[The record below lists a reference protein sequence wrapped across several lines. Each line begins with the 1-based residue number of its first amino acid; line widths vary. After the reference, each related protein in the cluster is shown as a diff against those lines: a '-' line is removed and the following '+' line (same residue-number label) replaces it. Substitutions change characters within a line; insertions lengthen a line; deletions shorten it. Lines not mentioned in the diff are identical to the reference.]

1 MRHAL
6 HEASIR
12 GRRRRS
18 LSLHPPAA
26 AGAIL
31 ALALLSMPSGLA
43 AAQVAALEADAAA
56 PARPAPRDASTGFVI
71 VGPAAAT
78 WPGEG
83 SSHGAS
89 ISAAAVENLGT
100 KNSNMSLNL
109 WATPVGDGIPTLSPL
124 LNFSAMAGLE
134 LGTIKAGQSSTN
146 IAQSGLTFTSPR
158 KGCYYVMLALLDTN
172 LTLVDIWPF
181 AVGGTPSPTGFNV
194 FSFGGASCA
203 QTTPCENSAQSA
215 CLLSGRFQV
224 NGTFYNSTS
233 GKAQSQVQSFG
244 GARAQSDES
253 VFYFFA
259 DSSNFELGVK
269 MLDACSLTNTFWVFL
284 GGLTNQ
290 GWEINI
296 LDTKTG
302 NTKTYTNNL
311 NITSVTTTD
320 TAAFPCP

>member
-1 MRHAL
+1 ML
-6 HEASIR
+6 
-12 GRRRRS
+12 
-18 LSLHPPAA
+18 LSSGAAAAQAVAPQAAAPAA
-26 AGAIL
+26 AAADGA
-31 ALALLSMPSGLA
+31 ARQGGSTG
-43 AAQVAALEADAAA
+43 
-56 PARPAPRDASTGFVI
+56 PARPAPRDASSGFVI
-71 VGPAAAT
+71 VGPASAT

-83 SSHGAS
+83 SSRGAS
-89 ISAAAVENLGT
+89 ISAAAIEDLGT
-100 KNSNMSLNL
+100 KNNNLSLNL
-109 WATPVGDGIPTLSPL
+109 WATPVGDGVPVISPL

-134 LGTIKAGQSSTN
+134 VGPIKAGKSVTN
-146 IAQSGLTFTSPR
+146 LAQSGLTFTSPR
-158 KGCYYVMLALLDTN
+158 KGCYYVMLAVLDNN
-172 LTLVDIWPF
+172 LTLVDLWPF
-181 AVGGTPSPTGFNV
+181 AVGGTPSPTGYNV
-194 FSFGGASCA
+194 FSFGGASCG
-203 QTTPCENSAQSA
+203 QTSPCENSAQSA

-224 NGTFYNSTS
+224 NGTFYNATS

-302 NTKTYTNNL
+302 SSKTYTNSL